1 MSFKIPKYKERL
13 LKQSPKRLYFL
24 ASKHKKRLKFA
35 ESKIAKE
42 PNWAFLYIIDFIKHP
57 WPEAEPYIIN
67 DPHWAYMYAR
77 HILKKRW
84 TEAEPLIK
92 NRDLRKWADYKKHF
106 NIKD

>member
-13 LKQSPKRLYFL
+13 FKQSPKSLYLL

-35 ESKIAKE
+35 ESKIAKD
-42 PNWAFLYIIDFIKHP
+42 PHWAFLYIRDFIKHP

-84 TEAEPLIK
+84 PEAEPLIK
-92 NRDLRKWADYKKHF
+92 NRDLRKWSDYKKHF
-106 NIKD
+106 NFKD

>member
-1 MSFKIPKYKERL
+1 MPLKPINYKERL

-35 ESKIAKE
+35 ESKIATV

-57 WPEAEPYIIN
+57 WPDAEPYIIN
-67 DPHWAYMYAR
+67 DPHWAYMYAS